1 MMLSRFIKVL
11 MIFVL
16 VFGVS
21 FFQSTEVNADTSKV
35 MWGKTELKLGQIGKI
50 TVLSNTSLLD
60 KNSKVVR
67 TLKKG
72 EEYRIYT
79 YKGSNGGLYGLGGG
93 LFVKKSAA
101 LKYET
106 PSKSKLALLNIVN
119 KTPLE
124 VHFIDVGQG
133 DSILI
138 ETAKGRTM
146 LVDGGENGSD
156 VLGYLASEG
165 INKLDYV
172 VATHPDQDHIGGL
185 IDVISSYSVGTL
197 INSGKTH
204 TTQTYAELL
213 TSINN
218 NRINYKVPKSGDK
231 ISLDENVD
239 ITVLHADENASDNND
254 ASIVLKVTYGQVSF
268 LLTGDADLGIEEQI
282 YNKYNVQSTVLKAG
296 HHGSDTSSSN
306 AFIQRVKPQVT
317 ILSYG
322 ENNSYGHPHSAV
334 VNNLKSVGSKI
345 YSTADY
351 CDIVVTTNG
360 LTYNVSTGCKPV
372 LKEETKPVI
381 EPVPKPKPVPTTP
394 VQTGFKNCTELKK
407 VYPNGVSSDH
417 PAYLPKFDRDKDGWG
432 CE

>member
-1 MMLSRFIKVL
+1 MKNKCLKILFVVVL
-11 MIFVL
+11 LFS
-16 VFGVS
+16 VFS
-21 FFQSTEVNADTSKV
+21 IISPTVNADNQKV
-35 MWGKTELKLGQIGKI
+35 MWGKTELKKGQIGKI

-79 YKGSNGGLYGLGGG
+79 YKGTNGGLYGLGGG
-93 LFVKKSAA
+93 LFVKKSST

-106 PSKSKLALLNIVN
+106 PSKSKLTLLNIVN

-138 ETAKGRTM
+138 KTGNGKTM
-146 LVDGGENGSD
+146 LVDGGENGND
-156 VLGYLASEG
+156 VVSYLSSEG
-165 INKLDYV
+165 INNLDYV

-185 IDVISSYSVGTL
+185 IDVLSYYKVGTF
-197 INSGKTH
+197 INSGKSH

-213 TSINN
+213 TSISDNK
-218 NRINYKVPKSGDK
+218 INYKVPKTGDK
-231 ISLDENVD
+231 ISLEENVD
-239 ITVLHADENASDNND
+239 ITVLHANENASDNND
-254 ASIVLKVTYGQVSF
+254 ASIVIKVTYGQVSF
-268 LLTGDADLGIEEQI
+268 MLTGDADSGIEEEI
-282 YNKYNVQSTVLKAG
+282 YNKFNVEATVLKAG
-296 HHGSDTSSSN
+296 HHGSDTSSSK
-306 AFIQRVKPQVT
+306 AFIQRVKPKVT

-322 ENNSYGHPHSAV
+322 GDNSYGHPHSGV
-334 VNNLKSVGSKI
+334 VNNLKSVSSKV
-345 YSTADY
+345 YATADY

-360 LTYNVSTGCKPV
+360 FTYNVSTGCKPV
-372 LKEETKPVI
+372 LQEETKPVVI
-381 EPVPKPKPVPTTP
+381 PAPKPTPTP